1 MNEGNLL
8 KEIGKRLK
16 IERTRL
22 RMNQAE
28 VAELAGC
35 DRSYYCSIERGR
47 RNFTFRTMCR
57 IVAALNRDV
66 AYFLKDM
73 PTPVDRTYEASS
85 ETSSDL
91 HAAEEPDEDDPD
103 GIVGSK

>member
-22 RMNQAE
+22 GINQAE
-28 VAELAGC
+28 VANRVGC
-35 DRSYYCSIERGR
+35 DRSYYCSIEGGN

-57 IVAALNRDV
+57 LVAALNRDV

-73 PTPVDRTYEASS
+73 PTPVGRTYEAPP
-85 ETSSDL
+85 EIATDMQ
-91 HAAEEPDEDDPD
+91 AAEEPEKGDTP
-103 GIVGSK
+103 